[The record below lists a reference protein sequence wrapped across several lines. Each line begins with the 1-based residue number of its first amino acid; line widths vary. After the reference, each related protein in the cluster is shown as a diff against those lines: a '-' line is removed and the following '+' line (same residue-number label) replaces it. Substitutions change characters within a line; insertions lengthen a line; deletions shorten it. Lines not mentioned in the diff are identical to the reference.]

1 MGRVVGKSIRDRVVY
16 HATELS
22 GPNLVSLKPIGVDQE
37 PDPEVIKIQIS
48 RGLARRLGQLKT
60 EGETLAQCLERFC
73 KLGIKSVSIGR

>member
-1 MGRVVGKSIRDRVVY
+1 MARVVGKNVVDRVVY

-48 RGLARRLGQLKT
+48 RGLARRLGQLKL
-60 EGETLAQCLERFC
+60 EGESLAECLDRFC
-73 KLGIKSVSIGR
+73 KRGIKADQK